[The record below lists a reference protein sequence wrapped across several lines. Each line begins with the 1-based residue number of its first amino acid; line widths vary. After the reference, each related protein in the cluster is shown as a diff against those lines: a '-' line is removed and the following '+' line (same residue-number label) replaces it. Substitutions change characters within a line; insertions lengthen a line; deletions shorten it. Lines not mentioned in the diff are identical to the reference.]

1 MLSTILL
8 GAPTIMTESYGMFK
22 CERPQK
28 SLSGS
33 CYHICYGVDI
43 NNKTTA
49 RFTSKQTPTFKLR
62 PTAWSVLVLGE
73 KEAFFQVLPMSFDL
87 ACDALQYRKAPST
100 KHQSRFVVVILEFT
114 VVASARGSG
123 ASLVLWLSL

>member
-1 MLSTILL
+1 MVLISTTKQPPDSHSNRRPLSNLDQRL
-8 GAPTIMTESYGMFK
+8 G
-22 CERPQK
+22 
-28 SLSGS
+28 LS
-33 CYHICYGVDI
+33 
-43 NNKTTA
+43 
-49 RFTSKQTPTFKLR
+49 
-62 PTAWSVLVLGE
+62 VLGE